1 MDATSGIA
9 AQIAQTRQN
18 AAFSGIR
25 QNAQAEQQIANI
37 VQESAEAIAVPNS
50 PVRGTNVDI
59 RT

>member
-9 AQIAQTRQN
+9 AQLAQTRQN

-37 VQESAEAIAVPNS
+37 LQESAEVVAVPGS
-50 PVRGTNVDI
+50 PIRGTNVDI
-59 RT
+59 RA